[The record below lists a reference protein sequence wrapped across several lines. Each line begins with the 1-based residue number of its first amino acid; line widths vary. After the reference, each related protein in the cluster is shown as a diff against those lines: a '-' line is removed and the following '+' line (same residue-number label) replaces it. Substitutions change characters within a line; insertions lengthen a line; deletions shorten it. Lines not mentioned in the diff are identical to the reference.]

1 MRLNIVK
8 SKNAQQFYVI
18 ESYRTA
24 DGKNTS
30 KIVEK
35 LGTYDQ
41 LKEKHDDPVAWA
53 KEYVNELN
61 KRAAES
67 GQKITVDYYPAAQ
80 LSKDSANLFNG
91 GYIFLQKI
99 FSELNLRY
107 ICKKISDKYKFQYDL
122 SQVLSR
128 MIYNRILSPSSK
140 SACLEYSKTLLEPS
154 DFSLDD
160 IYHSL
165 DVIADE
171 SYNIQSDIYR
181 FSKDIAKRNDSVV
194 YYDCTNFFF
203 EIESESGIRKYG
215 KSKEHRPTPIVQ
227 MGLMMDGDGIPLAMC
242 IDEGN
247 TNEQKTL
254 IPLEEKIIDDFNHSK
269 FIICTDAGLSSVKN
283 RKFNNT
289 NERAFITVQSIKK
302 MKAFQK
308 EWALSPK
315 GWKLPGHEVT
325 FDLEEIL
332 KSEELT
338 KKYYSNIF
346 YKEEWYNE
354 NDIDQKYISTFS
366 IKYMNYQRNIRN
378 EQVERA
384 KKAIDSADKSN
395 RRRNTDFKRFI
406 KKVKV
411 TGNGEVAEKT
421 EYFLDEELIYDE
433 EKYDGF
439 YCVATNLE
447 DPAPEIIRIN
457 KKRWEIEESFRIM
470 KTDFK
475 SRPVY
480 LSKDKRI
487 KAHFIMCFI
496 SLIIFRYL
504 EKRLGHKYT
513 CEEIISGLRD
523 YRFLQAKNY
532 GYLPAYTRTQF
543 TDDLHEA
550 FGFRTDFEI
559 VKKSQMNHILKLSKE
574 RKNITSKSS
583 S

>member
-18 ESYRTA
+18 ESYRTSE
-24 DGKNTS
+24 GKNTS
-30 KIVEK
+30 KIIEK
-35 LGTYDQ
+35 LGTYDK
-41 LKEKHDDPVAWA
+41 LKESHEDPVAWA
-53 KEYVNELN
+53 KEYVSELN
-61 KRAAES
+61 RKAAEN

-80 LSKDSANLFNG
+80 LSKDKANLFNG

-107 ICKKISDKYKFQYDL
+107 ICKKISEKYKFQYDL

-140 SACLEYSKTLLEPS
+140 SACLEYSKTLLESS

-171 SYNIQSDIYR
+171 SYNIQSDIYK
-181 FSKDIAKRNDSVV
+181 FSKDIGKRNDAVV

-215 KSKEHRPTPIVQ
+215 KSKEHRPNPIVQ

-254 IPLEEKIIDDFNHSK
+254 IPLEKKIIDDFNHSK
-269 FIICTDAGLSSVKN
+269 FIICTDAGLSSVNN

-289 NERAFITVQSIKK
+289 SERAFITVQSIKK

-308 EWALSPK
+308 EWALSHS
-315 GWKLPGHEVT
+315 GWKLPGHKGT
-325 FDLEEIL
+325 FDLDEIL
-332 KSEELT
+332 ESKELSE
-338 KKYYSNIF
+338 KYYSNVF

-354 NDIDQKYISTFS
+354 NDIDQKYIATFS

-384 KKAIDSADKSN
+384 KKAISSTVKSD
-395 RRRNTDFKRFI
+395 RRRSTDFKRFI

-411 TGNGEVAEKT
+411 TDDGEVAEKT
-421 EYFLDEELIYDE
+421 EYFLNEDLISDEEI
-433 EKYDGF
+433 YDGF

-457 KKRWEIEESFRIM
+457 KRRWEIEESFRIM

-480 LSKDKRI
+480 LSKDNRI
-487 KAHFIMCFI
+487 KAHFIMCYI

-504 EKRLGHKYT
+504 EKKLGHKYT
-513 CEEIISGLRD
+513 CEEIINGLRN
-523 YRFLQAKNY
+523 YKFLKAKDC

-550 FGFRTDFEI
+550 FGFRTDYEI
-559 VKKSQMNHILKLSKE
+559 IKKSQMNHILKLSKE
-574 RKNITSKSS
+574 RKNITTNL
-583 S
+583 

>member
-18 ESYRTA
+18 ESYRA
-24 DGKNTS
+24 SDGKNTS
-30 KIVEK
+30 KIIEK
-35 LGTYDQ
+35 LGTYDK
-41 LKEKHDDPVAWA
+41 LKLIHEDPVAWA

-67 GQKITVDYYPAAQ
+67 GQKISVDYYPTAQ
-80 LSKDSANLFNG
+80 LSKDTANLFNG

-99 FSELNLRY
+99 FSELNLKY
-107 ICKKISDKYKFQYDL
+107 ICKKISDKYKFKYDL
-122 SQVLSR
+122 SEVLSQ
-128 MIYNRILSPSSK
+128 MIYNRILFPSSK
-140 SACLEYSKTLLEPS
+140 SACFEYSKTLLEPS

-171 SYNIQSDIYR
+171 SYNLQSDIYK
-181 FSKDIAKRNDSVV
+181 FSRNIDNRNDSVI

-215 KSKEHRPTPIVQ
+215 KSKEHRPNPIVQ
-227 MGLMMDGDGIPLAMC
+227 MGMMMDGDGIPLAMC

-247 TNEQKTL
+247 ANEQKTL
-254 IPLEEKIIDDFNHSK
+254 IPLEQKIIDDFKHSK
-269 FIICTDAGLSSVKN
+269 FIVCTDAGLSSVKN

-289 NERAFITVQSIKK
+289 GERAFITVQSIKK

-308 EWALSPK
+308 EWAISHT
-315 GWKLPGHEVT
+315 GWKIPGHKET
-325 FDLEEIL
+325 FNIDEIL
-332 KSEELT
+332 QSEKLT
-338 KKYYSNIF
+338 EKYYSNVF

-354 NDIDQKYISTFS
+354 NDIEQKYIATFS
-366 IKYMNYQRNIRN
+366 IKYMTYQRNIRD
-378 EQVERA
+378 EQIERA
-384 KKAIDSADKSN
+384 KKAISSSDKTDRIRS
-395 RRRNTDFKRFI
+395 TDFKRFI

-411 TGNGEVAEKT
+411 TDEGEIAEKT
-421 EYFLDEELIYDE
+421 KYFLNNDLISHEEI
-433 EKYDGF
+433 YDGF

-457 KKRWEIEESFRIM
+457 KRRWEIEESFRIM

-480 LSKDKRI
+480 LSKDNRI

-513 CEEIISGLRD
+513 CEEIISGLRN
-523 YRFLQAKNY
+523 YKFQKAKEY
-532 GYLPAYTRTQF
+532 GYIPAYTRTQF
-543 TDDLHEA
+543 TDDLHTA

-559 VKKSQMNHILKLSKE
+559 IKKSQMNHILNLSKQ
-574 RKNITSKSS
+574 RKNNTSNL
-583 S
+583 

>member
-30 KIVEK
+30 KIIEK
-35 LGTYDQ
+35 LGTYEK
-41 LKEKHDDPVAWA
+41 LKELHEDPVAWA
-53 KEYVNELN
+53 KEYVSELN
-61 KRAAES
+61 RIAAES

-80 LSKDSANLFNG
+80 LCKDEANLFNG

-122 SQVLSR
+122 SQILSR

-140 SACLEYSKTLLEPS
+140 SACLEYSKTLLESS

-171 SYNIQSDIYR
+171 SYNIQSDIYK
-181 FSKDIAKRNDSVV
+181 FSKDIGKRNDAVV

-203 EIESESGIRKYG
+203 EIEAESGIRKYG
-215 KSKEHRPTPIVQ
+215 KSKEHRPNPIVQ

-254 IPLEEKIIDDFNHSK
+254 IPLEKKIINDFNHSK

-289 NERAFITVQSIKK
+289 DERAFITVQSIKK

-308 EWALSPK
+308 EWALSHS
-315 GWKLPGHEVT
+315 GWKLPGHKET
-325 FDLEEIL
+325 FNLDEIFAS
-332 KSEELT
+332 KELT
-338 KKYYSNIF
+338 EKYYSNVF

-354 NDIDQKYISTFS
+354 NDIDQKYIATFS

-378 EQVERA
+378 EQIERA
-384 KKAIDSADKSN
+384 KKAISSTIKSD
-395 RRRNTDFKRFI
+395 RRRSTDFKRFI
-406 KKVKV
+406 KQVKV
-411 TGNGEVAEKT
+411 TDDGEVAEKT
-421 EYFLDEELIYDE
+421 EYFLNEELIFDE
-433 EKYDGF
+433 EMYDGF

-457 KKRWEIEESFRIM
+457 KRRWEIEESFRIM

-480 LSKDKRI
+480 LSKDNRI

-504 EKRLGHKYT
+504 EKKLGHKYT
-513 CEEIISGLRD
+513 CEDIISGLRD
-523 YRFLQAKNY
+523 YKFLKAKDY

-543 TDDLHEA
+543 TDDLHQA
-550 FGFRTDFEI
+550 FGFRTDYEI
-559 VKKSQMNHILKLSKE
+559 IKKSQMNHILKLSKE
-574 RKNITSKSS
+574 RKNITTNL
-583 S
+583 

>member
-24 DGKNTS
+24 EGKNTS
-30 KIVEK
+30 KIIEK
-35 LGTYDQ
+35 LGTYEK
-41 LKEKHDDPVAWA
+41 LKETHDDPVVWA

-67 GQKITVDYYPAAQ
+67 GQKVTVDYYPGAQ
-80 LSKDSANLFNG
+80 LSKDTANLFNG

-99 FSELNLRY
+99 FNELNLKY

-122 SQVLSR
+122 SDALSR
-128 MIYNRILSPSSK
+128 MIYNRILFPSSK

-165 DVIADE
+165 DVIANE
-171 SYNIQSDIYR
+171 SYNLQSDIYK
-181 FSKDIAKRNDSVV
+181 FSQSINKRNDSVV

-203 EIESESGIRKYG
+203 EIESELGIRKYG
-215 KSKEHRPTPIVQ
+215 KSKEHRPNPIVQ
-227 MGLMMDGDGIPLAMC
+227 MGMMMDGDGIPLAMC

-254 IPLEEKIIDDFNHSK
+254 IPLEKKIIDDFKHSK

-283 RKFNNT
+283 RKFNDT
-289 NERAFITVQSIKK
+289 SERAFITVQSIKK

-308 EWALSPK
+308 EWVLSHS
-315 GWKLPGHEVT
+315 GWKLPGHTET
-325 FDLEEIL
+325 FNLDEIL
-332 KSEELT
+332 NSDKLT
-338 KKYYSNIF
+338 EKYYSNVF

-354 NDIDQKYISTFS
+354 NDIDQKYIATFS
-366 IKYMNYQRNIRN
+366 IKYMTYQRNIRN
-378 EQVERA
+378 EQIERA
-384 KKAIDSADKSN
+384 KKAISSSDKTD
-395 RRRNTDFKRFI
+395 RRRSTDFKRFI

-411 TGNGEVAEKT
+411 TNDGEVADKT
-421 EYFLDEELIYDE
+421 AYFLNEDLISTEEI
-433 EKYDGF
+433 YDGF

-457 KKRWEIEESFRIM
+457 KRCWEIEESFRIM

-480 LSKDKRI
+480 LSKDNRI

-523 YRFLQAKNY
+523 YKFLKSKDF
-532 GYLPAYTRTQF
+532 GYIPAYTRTQF
-543 TDDLHEA
+543 TDDLHAA

-559 VKKSQMNHILKLSKE
+559 IKKSQMNHILKLSKE
-574 RKNITSKSS
+574 RKNITTNL
-583 S
+583 

>member
-67 GQKITVDYYPAAQ
+67 GQKISVDYYPAAQ

-315 GWKLPGHEVT
+315 GWKLPGHEET
-325 FDLEEIL
+325 FDLEEVL
-332 KSEELT
+332 NSEELT
-338 KKYYSNIF
+338 KKYYSNTF

-378 EQVERA
+378 EQIERA
-384 KKAIDSADKSN
+384 KKAIVSSDKSN

-406 KKVKV
+406 KK
-411 TGNGEVAEKT
+411 
-421 EYFLDEELIYDE
+421 
-433 EKYDGF
+433 
-439 YCVATNLE
+439 
-447 DPAPEIIRIN
+447 
-457 KKRWEIEESFRIM
+457 
-470 KTDFK
+470 
-475 SRPVY
+475 
-480 LSKDKRI
+480 
-487 KAHFIMCFI
+487 
-496 SLIIFRYL
+496 
-504 EKRLGHKYT
+504 
-513 CEEIISGLRD
+513 
-523 YRFLQAKNY
+523 
-532 GYLPAYTRTQF
+532 
-543 TDDLHEA
+543 
-550 FGFRTDFEI
+550 
-559 VKKSQMNHILKLSKE
+559 
-574 RKNITSKSS
+574 
-583 S
+583 